1 MIDAAAFIKLLGKHF
16 PEIVDEL
23 HDETWEG
30 LLHVQMGVFSRF
42 AQRAIDHQSKA
53 LWREITEVFVVVWAD
68 CSADVTNA
76 LNVSFLEHLEFSDLK
91 VPRSWAYKAMPVM
104 MRRAW
109 DEMEGYNK
117 RIHGG

>member
-1 MIDAAAFIKLLGKHF
+1 MIDATALIELIGKHF

-23 HDETWEG
+23 QDETWKG
-30 LLHVQMGVFSRF
+30 LLHVQTGVFSHY
-42 AQRAIDHQSKA
+42 AQRAIDQQDQVA
-53 LWREITEVFVVVWAD
+53 WRKITGVFVLVWDD

-76 LNVSFLEHLEFSDLK
+76 LNVSFLEHLKFSDQK
-91 VPRSWAYKAMPVM
+91 AQRSWAYKAMPVK

-109 DEMEGYNK
+109 DEMEDYNK